1 MENAKNELMSVEYKL
16 PSGEELHITYDMV
29 KNFLTSGNGKLSDQ
43 EIVMFLQMCKYCQ
56 LNPFTKECYLI
67 KYDDKA
73 AATMVVSK
81 EAYVKRARQSSNFID
96 YKAGVVVFSNGEI
109 KEREGTICLPNE
121 ELIGGWVK
129 VYTKNN
135 PNGFYHSVLLSE
147 YIGKNKYGEANNMW
161 KGKPATMIR
170 KVAIAQGLR
179 EQFPEMLNGL
189 YTEEEIPR
197 SFDNT
202 EPASENSVKYEI
214 TDDVVYESVPQ
225 SVNAEELSNA
235 LKNGGTHTSAN
246 TSNEPTADGV
256 IEIYYSEYKNN
267 KDKYEPLPDGY
278 NKYTKK
284 IRVKVKPQTPE
295 ETEGEVIDNA
305 VDDDT
310 DLPF

>member
-1 MENAKNELMSVEYKL
+1 M
-16 PSGEELHITYDMV
+16 
-29 KNFLTSGNGKLSDQ
+29 
-43 EIVMFLQMCKYCQ
+43 
-56 LNPFTKECYLI
+56 
-67 KYDDKA
+67 
-73 AATMVVSK
+73 
-81 EAYVKRARQSSNFID
+81 KRKD
-96 YKAGVVVFSNGEI
+96 
-109 KEREGTICLPNE
+109 
-121 ELIGGWVK
+121 
-129 VYTKNN
+129 
-135 PNGFYHSVLLSE
+135 
-147 YIGKNKYGEANNMW
+147 
-161 KGKPATMIR
+161 
-170 KVAIAQGLR
+170 AIAQGLR
-179 EQFPEMLNGL
+179 EQYNEMHNGL
-189 YTEEEIPR
+189 YTEEEIRR
-197 SFDNT
+197 SVDNV
-202 EPASENSVKYEI
+202 EPESENSVKYEI

-284 IRVKVKPQTPE
+284 IRVKVKSQTPE